1 MASASFTNTILMV
14 RPAQFGYNAETAEN
28 NAFQSRLGIS
38 KSIVKDKAVTEF
50 DAMVDLLEQHG
61 VNVIVIDDTPSP
73 QKPDAVFPNNWFS
86 THPGRLVLYPMYAE
100 SRRVER
106 RGDILN
112 HLIEE
117 FGYGCIQSYT
127 HNEESGKMLEGTGSM
142 ILDRDN
148 KIAYA
153 CISERTDQ
161 QLFFDWCQHFGYRP
175 EAFTSVDSNDG
186 LVYHTNVMMALGQQY
201 VVVCMESIKS
211 PTERE
216 NLLNTFA
223 ETNKTVIEI
232 TLDQMNNFAGNM
244 LEVVDG
250 NGSPL
255 LVMSSRAFN
264 ALTEAQVE
272 KLESYTS
279 ILAPDISTIETVGG
293 GSVRCMMAEI
303 FH

>member
-1 MASASFTNTILMV
+1 MV
-14 RPAQFGYNAETAEN
+14 RPAQFGFNAETAED
-28 NAFQSRLGIS
+28 NAFQTKLDIS
-38 KSIVKDKAVTEF
+38 KSIVKEKAVTEF
-50 DAMVDLLEQHG
+50 DSMVDLLDQHG
-61 VNVIVIDDTPSP
+61 VNVIVIEDTAQP
-73 QKPDAVFPNNWFS
+73 QKPDAVFPNNWLS

-117 FGYGCIQSYT
+117 YGYGCIQSYT
-127 HNEESGKMLEGTGSM
+127 HNEEDGKMLEGTGSM

-153 CISERTDQ
+153 CISERTNQ

-175 EAFTSVDSNDG
+175 EAFTSVDQNDG

-201 VVVCMESIKS
+201 VVICMESVKS

-216 NLLNTFA
+216 NLLNAFA

-232 TLDQMNNFAGNM
+232 SLDQMNNFAGNM
-244 LEVVDG
+244 LEVIDG
-250 NGSPL
+250 NGSPM

-264 ALTEAQVE
+264 SLTGDQVE
-272 KLESYTS
+272 TIEKYTS
-279 ILAPDISTIETVGG
+279 ILAPDITTIETVGG

-303 FH
+303 FS

>member
-1 MASASFTNTILMV
+1 MV

-28 NAFQSRLGIS
+28 NAFQSKLDIS
-38 KSIVKDKAVTEF
+38 KSIIKEKAVSEF
-50 DAMVDLLEQHG
+50 DAMVDLLDQHG
-61 VNVIVIDDTPSP
+61 VNVIVIEDTAQP

-86 THPGRLVLYPMYAE
+86 THPGRVVLYPMYAE

-106 RGDILN
+106 RGDILD
-112 HLIEE
+112 HLISEY
-117 FGYGCIQSYT
+117 GYGCIQSYT
-127 HNEESGKMLEGTGSM
+127 HNEDQGKMLEGTGSM
-142 ILDRDN
+142 ILDRDHM
-148 KIAYA
+148 IAYA

-201 VVVCMESIKS
+201 VVVCMESVKS

-216 NLLNTFA
+216 NLLNAFA
-223 ETNKTVIEI
+223 ETNKVVVEI

-244 LEVVDG
+244 LEVLDGDG
-250 NGSPL
+250 NPL
-255 LVMSSRAFN
+255 LIMSSRAYQS
-264 ALTEAQVE
+264 LTPDQIQTLE
-272 KLESYTS
+272 KYTR
-279 ILAPDISTIETVGG
+279 ILAPDIGTIETIGG